1 MPSVAVVLSDEEQAE
16 LRMIV
21 TDGDEAEALR
31 FLKEVVWAQVR
42 AVRNKALRGHMEQ
55 GTA

>member
-1 MPSVAVVLSDEEQAE
+1 MASLAVALSDEEQAE
-16 LRMIV
+16 LRVIV

-31 FLKEVVWAQVR
+31 FLKEIVWARVR

-55 GTA
+55 GQA